1 MKGGEKKNIRSW
13 KGIFLID
20 ATIAMIV
27 LTLPFLIFIHLLF
40 DPLSKEFVVL
50 GQTVNHGFPDNQVF
64 IWYLLNSIIAFAYLI
79 LLFLTSYGKWRFLL
93 LPCMCYFPCNL
104 ISMYS
109 VSDSNS
115 YWDYIFSIPGIISI
129 LLVLSIILLFDNLFK
144 KHILAYYIEIT
155 FYQMIREIA
164 FSWNT
169 KLNYQI
175 KSFIKK
181 KPTFSLREYLIG
193 AYYLQEM
200 TQQLKNERREDTS
213 DLNVDKNL
221 KKNSFFFITIVIII
235 ATIFFFLADFMPS
248 NSKTLNLGGV
258 VIESYGFDDVTTLVW
273 YTSQK
278 VFLVSAL
285 IIWFITSPYWW
296 RWAILSPLI
305 FYTYQ
310 FWEAFQP
317 GTQIESAGTLNVFP
331 LVFATIT
338 LVLLI
343 SRIVRTHSITMDYKA
358 HLERELDLGISE
370 LSNARSLAKKNKE
383 FV

>member
-1 MKGGEKKNIRSW
+1 MKGGEKNKVRSW
-13 KGIFLID
+13 KEIFLID
-20 ATIAMIV
+20 ATIALIV

-40 DPLSKEFVVL
+40 DPLSKEYIIL
-50 GQTVNHGFPDNQVF
+50 GQTINHGFPDNQVF
-64 IWYLLNSIIAFAYLI
+64 IWYILNSIIAFAYLI
-79 LLFLTSYGKWRFLL
+79 LLFITSYGKWRFLL
-93 LPCMCYFPCNL
+93 LPCACYFPCNL
-104 ISMYS
+104 ISMYA
-109 VSDSNS
+109 VLDSNS
-115 YWDYIFSIPGIISI
+115 YWDYMFSIPGIFSM
-129 LLVLSIILLFDNLFK
+129 LMVVSIILLFDNLFK
-144 KHILAYYIEIT
+144 KHILTYYIEIT
-155 FYQMIREIA
+155 FYQMIREIV

-181 KPTFSLREYLIG
+181 KPTFSLREYLIR

-200 TQQLKNERREDTS
+200 AEQLKNEGREDTS
-213 DLNVDKNL
+213 DLNVVKTL
-221 KKNSFFFITIVIII
+221 KKKSSIFFTVVIVM
-235 ATIFFFLADFMPS
+235 TTVFFFLEGFLPR
-248 NSKTLNLGGV
+248 NSKTLNIGGL
-258 VIESYGFDDVTTLVW
+258 VIESYGFEDVTTLVW

-278 VFLVSAL
+278 AFLVSAL

-317 GTQIESAGTLNVFP
+317 ETQIESAGTLNVFP

-358 HLERELDLGISE
+358 LLERELDHGITE
-370 LSNARSLAKKNKE
+370 LSNLKNLSLKK
-383 FV
+383 